1 MLKVAVLVSGGGSN
15 LQALIDA
22 KQAGGIANGELALVL
37 SSSDDAYALKRA
49 ENAGIPTRICPKK
62 EYNTREEFTDAIL
75 TILREY
81 KIDLVVLAGFMYIL
95 SPKFCEEFENR
106 VMNVHPAL
114 IPSFCGDGFY
124 GLKVHERVIESGVKL
139 TGATVHFVNSI
150 TDGGPIISQGAVPVL
165 FNDTPEILQ
174 KRVMAECEWKL
185 LPQAVDLFCQGR
197 LRVDGS
203 RVEILDC

>member
-22 KQAGGIANGELALVL
+22 KKAGSVQNGELALVL
-37 SSSDDAYALKRA
+37 SSSADAYALERA
-49 ENAGIPTRICPKK
+49 KSANIPTEICLRKA
-62 EYNTREEFTDAIL
+62 YDTREAFTDAIL
-75 TILREY
+75 EMLDKY
-81 KIDLVVLAGFMYIL
+81 SIDLVVLAGFMYIL
-95 SPKFCEEFENR
+95 SPKFCAAYENR
-106 VMNVHPAL
+106 VINVHPAL

-124 GLKVHERVIESGVKL
+124 GLKVHEKVIASGVKI

-150 TDGGPIISQGAVPVL
+150 TDGGPIIAQGAVPVL
-165 FNDTPEILQ
+165 FDDTPEVLQ

-197 LRVDGS
+197 LRVDGA
-203 RVEILDC
+203 RVEILD

>member
-22 KQAGGIANGELALVL
+22 KQAGNIKNGELALVL
-37 SSSDDAYALKRA
+37 SSSADAYALERA
-49 ENAGIPTRICPKK
+49 KNAGVLTRVCSKK
-62 EYNTREEFTDAIL
+62 EYRTREEFTDAIL
-75 TILREY
+75 GILKEY

-95 SPKFCEEFENR
+95 SPKFCEEYENR

-124 GLKVHERVIESGVKL
+124 GLKVHEKVIASGVKI

-150 TDGGPIISQGAVPVL
+150 TDGGPIISQGAVPVR
-165 FNDTPEILQ
+165 FDDTPEILQ

-185 LPQAVDLFCQGR
+185 LPQAVDLFCQGK
-197 LRVDGS
+197 LRVVGS
-203 RVEILDC
+203 RVEILE

>member
-22 KQAGGIANGELALVL
+22 KQAGNIKNGELALVL
-37 SSSDDAYALKRA
+37 SSSADAYALERA
-49 ENAGIPTRICPKK
+49 KNAGVPTRVCSKK
-62 EYNTREEFTDAIL
+62 EYRTREEFTDAIL
-75 TILREY
+75 GILKEY

-95 SPKFCEEFENR
+95 SPKFCEEYENR

-124 GLKVHERVIESGVKL
+124 GLKVHEKVIASGVKI

-150 TDGGPIISQGAVPVL
+150 TDGGPIISQGAVPVR
-165 FNDTPEILQ
+165 FDDTPEILQ

-185 LPQAVDLFCQGR
+185 LPQAVDLFCQGK
-197 LRVDGS
+197 LRVVGS
-203 RVEILDC
+203 RVEILE